1 MITTLN
7 IPGGISPIP
16 NAYVGFLSD
25 TAITVLSKIFE
36 VWYENPNNDWMII
49 SNSSIADG
57 LAKSRNSVTTKIDEL
72 SALNIIKV
80 EQLNKRD
87 RKYKINWSE
96 VNFDCEVIS
105 KLTQTGKN
113 KLWNACY
120 VNSENSI
127 VPISKIEKNVVLTI
141 IQNNTVTAQKF
152 SSQQERLLKILA
164 LNNSTAQKF
173 SSQCSNFEQ
182 LPESSVQILS
192 SQDIDVSDEFAQI
205 LSNEVLQCSKFEQ
218 SNNSTAQKFSSQC
231 SKFEQSNNS
240 TAQKFSSQPINC
252 TKFEQSAGK
261 TNAIFGSVPENY
273 AHESCTPTVEWSK
286 NDTTIE
292 IHVSEALQDALF
304 DIGLDNVRIK
314 LRSDAGCIAVF
325 QQKKEKQEEQ
335 DGKETKKEKNL
346 PPYPYLI
353 KEINKEKGEQEEKKE
368 KKLMASAA
376 RPNKGGKDENV
387 LENDSFLDSGLD
399 SFLEGRSSEQPS
411 RVFSVLRSWAEDRS
425 CEEFEYLPG
434 YELNNILNDPEL
446 YDSDYDIVLR
456 NTWNDIQGLYRD
468 SVEDSPGSEKI
479 LVPVQI
485 FKTMLYRVLEEQYE
499 INSQFKVTEHDAK
512 NIFGFELTEQDGE
525 PYYII
530 DPDEIRD
537 INKPIVI
544 KPQLKSRNV
553 FDHASERVKKLVY
566 SECMAEVP
574 EQDFTRAEKAIRY
587 MTNYVEERE
596 RNKTP
601 RAEEMTPMQFPSFL
615 ESVSKYSNL
624 PVDDL
629 KILFS
634 RLQKKKRVGLFYLK
648 FNLLVIEEI
657 IQFNHDRNEYGKVE
671 ELYCKKMAEREG

>member
-25 TAITVLSKIFE
+25 TAIAVLSKIIDI
-36 VWYENPNNDWMII
+36 WYNDKGQDGWMKI
-49 SNSSIADG
+49 SSASIADS
-57 LAKSRNSVTTKIDEL
+57 LAKDRHTILSKIDDL
-72 SALNIIKV
+72 ISLNII
-80 EQLNKRD
+80 ESMSINKRV
-87 RKYKINWSE
+87 KLYKLNWSE
-96 VNFDCEVIS
+96 INFDCEVIS
-105 KLTQTGKN
+105 YVDQTGKN
-113 KLWNACY
+113 KLWNACFA
-120 VNSENSI
+120 NDNGNI
-127 VPISKIEKNVVLTI
+127 TPMSKIELCDLNTI
-141 IQNNTVTAQKF
+141 IKQYPNNGELLTQL
-152 SSQQERLLKILA
+152 QERVVEIYSLGHKNGEIFTQLDKDVVNFHTTSKEFGELFTQLQIPMSNELCAKITQLS
-164 LNNSTAQKF
+164 NNGENST
-173 SSQCSNFEQ
+173 Q
-182 LPESSVQILS
+182 LIDENVTESS
-192 SQDIDVSDEFAQI
+192 
-205 LSNEVLQCSKFEQ
+205 K
-218 SNNSTAQKFSSQC
+218 
-231 SKFEQSNNS
+231 
-240 TAQKFSSQPINC
+240 PM
-252 TKFEQSAGK
+252 
-261 TNAIFGSVPENY
+261 
-273 AHESCTPTVEWSK
+273 VEWSK
-286 NDTTIE
+286 NNTTIE
-292 IHVSEALQDALF
+292 INVSEALKDALF

-314 LRSDAGCIAVF
+314 LCSDSGCIAVF

-387 LENDSFLDSGLD
+387 FENESFLDSGLD
-399 SFLEGRSSEQPS
+399 SFLEGRSNEQPS

-425 CEEFEYLPG
+425 CEGFEYLPG

-499 INSQFKVTEHDAK
+499 INSQFKVTEQDAK

-587 MTNYVEERE
+587 MTNYVEERA

-615 ESVSKYSNL
+615 ESVSEYSNL

-671 ELYCKKMAEREG
+671 ELYCKKMAEREE

>member
-1 MITTLN
+1 MVTDDHTQKS
-7 IPGGISPIP
+7 GD
-16 NAYVGFLSD
+16 F
-25 TAITVLSKIFE
+25 TVK
-36 VWYENPNNDWMII
+36 
-49 SNSSIADG
+49 
-57 LAKSRNSVTTKIDEL
+57 
-72 SALNIIKV
+72 
-80 EQLNKRD
+80 
-87 RKYKINWSE
+87 
-96 VNFDCEVIS
+96 
-105 KLTQTGKN
+105 
-113 KLWNACY
+113 
-120 VNSENSI
+120 
-127 VPISKIEKNVVLTI
+127 
-141 IQNNTVTAQKF
+141 
-152 SSQQERLLKILA
+152 
-164 LNNSTAQKF
+164 
-173 SSQCSNFEQ
+173 
-182 LPESSVQILS
+182 
-192 SQDIDVSDEFAQI
+192 
-205 LSNEVLQCSKFEQ
+205 
-218 SNNSTAQKFSSQC
+218 
-231 SKFEQSNNS
+231 
-240 TAQKFSSQPINC
+240 
-252 TKFEQSAGK
+252 
-261 TNAIFGSVPENY
+261 
-273 AHESCTPTVEWSK
+273 WSK
-286 NDTTIE
+286 NDTTIN
-292 IHVSEALQDALF
+292 IHVSEDLKDALF
-304 DIGLDNVRIK
+304 EIGLGNVRIK
-314 LRSDAGCIAVF
+314 LCSETGCISVF
-325 QQKKEKQEEQ
+325 QQKEEEQEEQ

-376 RPNKGGKDENV
+376 RPNKGEKDENV

-399 SFLEGRSSEQPS
+399 SFLEGRSNEQPS

-499 INSQFKVTEHDAK
+499 INSQFKVTEQDAK

-530 DPDEIRD
+530 DTDEIRD

-657 IQFNHDRNEYGKVE
+657 IQFNHDRDEYGKVE
-671 ELYCKKMAEREG
+671 ELYCKKMAEREE

>member
-218 SNNSTAQKFSSQC
+218 SNNSTAQKFSSQ
-231 SKFEQSNNS
+231 
-240 TAQKFSSQPINC
+240 PINC

-387 LENDSFLDSGLD
+387 LDNDSFLDSGLD

-499 INSQFKVTEHDAK
+499 INSQFKVTEQDAK

-587 MTNYVEERE
+587 MTNYVEERA

>member
-72 SALNIIKV
+72 SSLNIIKV

-182 LPESSVQILS
+182 LPKSSVQILS

-205 LSNEVLQCSKFEQ
+205 LSNEVL
-218 SNNSTAQKFSSQC
+218 QC

-387 LENDSFLDSGLD
+387 LENDSGLDSGLD

-499 INSQFKVTEHDAK
+499 INSQFKVTEQDAK

-587 MTNYVEERE
+587 MTNYVEERV

>member
-96 VNFDCEVIS
+96 VNFDCEIIS

-205 LSNEVLQCSKFEQ
+205 LSNEVLQCS
-218 SNNSTAQKFSSQC
+218 N
-231 SKFEQSNNS
+231 FEQSNNS

-325 QQKKEKQEEQ
+325 KQKKEKQEEQ

-387 LENDSFLDSGLD
+387 LENDSGLD
-399 SFLEGRSSEQPS
+399 SFLEGRSNEQPS

-425 CEEFEYLPG
+425 CEGFEYLPG

-499 INSQFKVTEHDAK
+499 INSQFKVTEQDAK

-544 KPQLKSRNV
+544 KPQLKSRNI

-587 MTNYVEERE
+587 MTNYVKERA

>member
-25 TAITVLSKIFE
+25 TAITVLSKIME
-36 VWYENPNNDWMII
+36 VWYESQDNNTWMKI
-49 SNSSIADG
+49 SSSKIADS
-57 LAKSRNSVTTKIDEL
+57 LAKSKNSISAKVDEL
-72 SALNIIKV
+72 VSLGIIESKSANGRAKLFKV
-80 EQLNKRD
+80 
-87 RKYKINWSE
+87 NWKEIAFDSE
-96 VNFDCEVIS
+96 LIS
-105 KLTQTGKN
+105 SLDQSGKN
-113 KLWNACY
+113 QLWNACY
-120 VNSENSI
+120 ANSDGI
-127 VPISKIEKNVVLTI
+127 TPISSIEESVIAQILDQYSKPSQIL
-141 IQNNTVTAQKF
+141 NNT
-152 SSQQERLLKILA
+152 QENLLKICAIGYKATQNLGW
-164 LNNSTAQKF
+164 F
-173 SSQCSNFEQ
+173 SKTCANFESVPNEPSQILSRLYTPLSDEATQNLRWFTKTISNFE
-182 LPESSVQILS
+182 SVT
-192 SQDIDVSDEFAQI
+192 E
-205 LSNEVLQCSKFEQ
+205 NG
-218 SNNSTAQKFSSQC
+218 TQKSGDFIV
-231 SKFEQSNNS
+231 K
-240 TAQKFSSQPINC
+240 
-252 TKFEQSAGK
+252 
-261 TNAIFGSVPENY
+261 
-273 AHESCTPTVEWSK
+273 WSK
-286 NDTTIE
+286 NDTTIN
-292 IHVSEALQDALF
+292 IHVSEDLKDALF
-304 DIGLDNVRIK
+304 EIGLGNVRIK
-314 LRSDAGCIAVF
+314 LCTETGCISVF
-325 QQKKEKQEEQ
+325 QQKEEKQEEQ

-353 KEINKEKGEQEEKKE
+353 KEINKEKGEQEEEKE

-387 LENDSFLDSGLD
+387 FENESFLDSGLD
-399 SFLEGRSSEQPS
+399 SFLEGRSNEQHS

-425 CEEFEYLPG
+425 CEGFEYLPG

-499 INSQFKVTEHDAK
+499 INSQFKVTEQDAK

-657 IQFNHDRNEYGKVE
+657 IQFNHDRDEYGKVE
-671 ELYCKKMAEREG
+671 ELYCKKMAEREE

>member
-218 SNNSTAQKFSSQC
+218 SNNSTAQKFSSQ
-231 SKFEQSNNS
+231 
-240 TAQKFSSQPINC
+240 PINC

-304 DIGLDNVRIK
+304 DIGLDNGRIK

-399 SFLEGRSSEQPS
+399 SFLEGRSNEQPS

-425 CEEFEYLPG
+425 CEGFEYLPG

-456 NTWNDIQGLYRD
+456 NTWNDILGLYRD

-499 INSQFKVTEHDAK
+499 INSQFKVTEQDAK

-587 MTNYVEERE
+587 MTNYVEERA

>member
-192 SQDIDVSDEFAQI
+192 SQDIEVSDEFAQI
-205 LSNEVLQCSKFEQ
+205 LSNEVLQCS
-218 SNNSTAQKFSSQC
+218 N
-231 SKFEQSNNS
+231 FEQSNNS

-252 TKFEQSAGK
+252 TKFEQSAEK
-261 TNAIFGSVPENY
+261 NNAIFGSVPENY

-292 IHVSEALQDALF
+292 IHVSGALQDALF

-314 LRSDAGCIAVF
+314 LCSDSGCISVF
-325 QQKKEKQEEQ
+325 QQKEEKQEEQ

-368 KKLMASAA
+368 KKFMASAA

-399 SFLEGRSSEQPS
+399 SFLEGRANEQPS

-425 CEEFEYLPG
+425 CEGFEYLPG

-485 FKTMLYRVLEEQYE
+485 FKAMLYRVLEEQYE
-499 INSQFKVTEHDAK
+499 INSQFKVTEQDAK

-587 MTNYVEERE
+587 MTNYVEERA

-671 ELYCKKMAEREG
+671 ELYCKKMAEREE

>member
-205 LSNEVLQCSKFEQ
+205 LSNEIL
-218 SNNSTAQKFSSQC
+218 QC

-376 RPNKGGKDENV
+376 RPNKGVKDENV
-387 LENDSFLDSGLD
+387 LDNDSFLDSGLD
-399 SFLEGRSSEQPS
+399 SFLEGRSNEQPS

-434 YELNNILNDPEL
+434 YELNNILDDPEL

-499 INSQFKVTEHDAK
+499 INSQFKVTEQDAK

-587 MTNYVEERE
+587 MTNYVEERA

-624 PVDDL
+624 PVNDL

>member
-57 LAKSRNSVTTKIDEL
+57 LVKSRNSVTTKIDEL

-205 LSNEVLQCSKFEQ
+205 LSNEIL
-218 SNNSTAQKFSSQC
+218 QC

-376 RPNKGGKDENV
+376 RPNKGVKDENV
-387 LENDSFLDSGLD
+387 LDNDSFLDSGLD
-399 SFLEGRSSEQPS
+399 SFLEGRSNEQPS

-434 YELNNILNDPEL
+434 YELNNILDDPEL

-499 INSQFKVTEHDAK
+499 INSQFKVTEQDAK

-587 MTNYVEERE
+587 MTNYVEERA

-624 PVDDL
+624 PVNDL

>member
-25 TAITVLSKIFE
+25 TAITVLSKIME
-36 VWYENPNNDWMII
+36 VWYESQDNNTWMKI
-49 SNSSIADG
+49 SSSKIADS
-57 LAKSRNSVTTKIDEL
+57 LAKSKNSISAKVDEL
-72 SALNIIKV
+72 VSLGIIESKSANGRAKLFRV
-80 EQLNKRD
+80 
-87 RKYKINWSE
+87 NWKEIAFDSE
-96 VNFDCEVIS
+96 LIS
-105 KLTQTGKN
+105 SLDQSGKN
-113 KLWNACY
+113 QLWNACY
-120 VNSENSI
+120 ANSDGI
-127 VPISKIEKNVVLTI
+127 TPISSIEESVIAQILDQYSKPSQIL
-141 IQNNTVTAQKF
+141 NNT
-152 SSQQERLLKILA
+152 QENLLKICAIGYKATQNLGW
-164 LNNSTAQKF
+164 F
-173 SSQCSNFEQ
+173 SKTCANFE
-182 LPESSVQILS
+182 
-192 SQDIDVSDEFAQI
+192 
-205 LSNEVLQCSKFEQ
+205 
-218 SNNSTAQKFSSQC
+218 
-231 SKFEQSNNS
+231 
-240 TAQKFSSQPINC
+240 
-252 TKFEQSAGK
+252 
-261 TNAIFGSVPENY
+261 SVPNEPSQKMSRLDKTIPNFESVTENGTQK
-273 AHESCTPTVEWSK
+273 SGDFIVKWSK
-286 NDTTIE
+286 NDTTIN
-292 IHVSEALQDALF
+292 IHVSEDLKDALF
-304 DIGLDNVRIK
+304 EIGLGNVRIK
-314 LRSDAGCIAVF
+314 LCTETGCISVF
-325 QQKKEKQEEQ
+325 QQKEEKQEEQ

-353 KEINKEKGEQEEKKE
+353 KEINKEKGEQEEEKE

-387 LENDSFLDSGLD
+387 FENESFLDSGLD
-399 SFLEGRSSEQPS
+399 SFLEGRSNEQPS

-425 CEEFEYLPG
+425 CEGFEYLPG

-499 INSQFKVTEHDAK
+499 INSQFKVTEQDAK

-657 IQFNHDRNEYGKVE
+657 IQFNHDRDEYGKVE
-671 ELYCKKMAEREG
+671 ELYCKKMAEREE

>member
-57 LAKSRNSVTTKIDEL
+57 LAKSRNSITTKIDEL

-120 VNSENSI
+120 VDSENSI

-192 SQDIDVSDEFAQI
+192 SQDIEVSDEFAQI
-205 LSNEVLQCSKFEQ
+205 LSNEMLQCSKFEQ
-218 SNNSTAQKFSSQC
+218 SNNSTAQKFSSQP
-231 SKFEQSNNS
+231 
-240 TAQKFSSQPINC
+240 TNC

-399 SFLEGRSSEQPS
+399 SFLEGRSNEQPS

-425 CEEFEYLPG
+425 CEGFEYLPG

-468 SVEDSPGSEKI
+468 SVEDSPGSKKI

-499 INSQFKVTEHDAK
+499 INSQFKVTEQDAK

-537 INKPIVI
+537 INKQIVI

-657 IQFNHDRNEYGKVE
+657 IQFNHDRDEYGKVE
-671 ELYCKKMAEREG
+671 ELYCKKMAEREE

>member
-72 SALNIIKV
+72 SALNIINV

-164 LNNSTAQKF
+164 LNNSTAQKI

-192 SQDIDVSDEFAQI
+192 SQNIDVSDEFAQI
-205 LSNEVLQCSKFEQ
+205 LSNEVL
-218 SNNSTAQKFSSQC
+218 QC

-411 RVFSVLRSWAEDRS
+411 RVFPVLRSWAEDRS
-425 CEEFEYLPG
+425 CEGFEYLPG

-468 SVEDSPGSEKI
+468 SVEDFPGSEKI

-485 FKTMLYRVLEEQYE
+485 FKAMLYRVLEEQYE
-499 INSQFKVTEHDAK
+499 INSQFKVTEQDAK

-587 MTNYVEERE
+587 MTNYVEERA

>member
-120 VNSENSI
+120 VDSENSI

-164 LNNSTAQKF
+164 LNNYTAQKF

-192 SQDIDVSDEFAQI
+192 SQDIEVSDEFAQI

-218 SNNSTAQKFSSQC
+218 SNNSTAK
-231 SKFEQSNNS
+231 
-240 TAQKFSSQPINC
+240 KFSSQPINC
-252 TKFEQSAGK
+252 TKFEQSDGK

-399 SFLEGRSSEQPS
+399 SGLDSFLEGRSNEQPS

-425 CEEFEYLPG
+425 CEGFEYLPG

-499 INSQFKVTEHDAK
+499 INSQFKVTEQDAK

-657 IQFNHDRNEYGKVE
+657 IQFNHDRDEYGKVE
-671 ELYCKKMAEREG
+671 ELYCKKMAEREE

>member
-205 LSNEVLQCSKFEQ
+205 LSNEVLQCS
-218 SNNSTAQKFSSQC
+218 N
-231 SKFEQSNNS
+231 FEQSNNS

-387 LENDSFLDSGLD
+387 FENESFLDSGLD
-399 SFLEGRSSEQPS
+399 SFLEGRSNEQPS

-425 CEEFEYLPG
+425 CEGFEYLPG

-499 INSQFKVTEHDAK
+499 INSQFKVTEQDAK

-587 MTNYVEERE
+587 MTNYVEERA

-624 PVDDL
+624 SVDDL

>member
-218 SNNSTAQKFSSQC
+218 SNNSTAQKFSSQ
-231 SKFEQSNNS
+231 
-240 TAQKFSSQPINC
+240 PINC

-387 LENDSFLDSGLD
+387 LDNDSFLDSGLD

-499 INSQFKVTEHDAK
+499 INSQFKVTEQDTK

-574 EQDFTRAEKAIRY
+574 EQNFTRAEKAIRY
-587 MTNYVEERE
+587 MTNYVEERA

>member
-218 SNNSTAQKFSSQC
+218 SNNSTAQKFSSQ
-231 SKFEQSNNS
+231 
-240 TAQKFSSQPINC
+240 PINC

-376 RPNKGGKDENV
+376 RPNKGVKDENV
-387 LENDSFLDSGLD
+387 LDNDSFLDSGLD
-399 SFLEGRSSEQPS
+399 SFLEGRSNEQPS

-434 YELNNILNDPEL
+434 YELNNILDDPEL

-499 INSQFKVTEHDAK
+499 INSQFKVTEQDAK

-553 FDHASERVKKLVY
+553 FDHAERVKKLVY
-566 SECMAEVP
+566 SECMAEVQ

-587 MTNYVEERE
+587 MTNYVEERA

>member
-25 TAITVLSKIFE
+25 TAIAVLSKIIDI
-36 VWYENPNNDWMII
+36 WYNDKEQDGWMKI
-49 SNSSIADG
+49 SSASIADS
-57 LAKSRNSVTTKIDEL
+57 LAKDRHTILSKIDDL
-72 SALNIIKV
+72 ISLNII
-80 EQLNKRD
+80 ESMSINKRV
-87 RKYKINWSE
+87 KLYKLNWSE
-96 VNFDCEVIS
+96 INFDCEVIS
-105 KLTQTGKN
+105 YVDQTGKN
-113 KLWNACY
+113 KLWNACFA
-120 VNSENSI
+120 NDNGNI
-127 VPISKIEKNVVLTI
+127 TPMSKIELCDLNTI
-141 IQNNTVTAQKF
+141 IKQYPNNGELLTQL
-152 SSQQERLLKILA
+152 QERVVEIYSLGHKNGEIFTQLDKDVVNFHTTSKEFGELFTQLQIPMSNELCAKITQLS
-164 LNNSTAQKF
+164 NNGENST
-173 SSQCSNFEQ
+173 Q
-182 LPESSVQILS
+182 LIDENVTESS
-192 SQDIDVSDEFAQI
+192 
-205 LSNEVLQCSKFEQ
+205 K
-218 SNNSTAQKFSSQC
+218 
-231 SKFEQSNNS
+231 
-240 TAQKFSSQPINC
+240 PM
-252 TKFEQSAGK
+252 
-261 TNAIFGSVPENY
+261 
-273 AHESCTPTVEWSK
+273 VEWSK

-314 LRSDAGCIAVF
+314 LRSDTGCIAVF

-376 RPNKGGKDENV
+376 RPNKGRKDENV

-399 SFLEGRSSEQPS
+399 SFLEGRSNEQPS

-425 CEEFEYLPG
+425 CEGFEYLPG

-499 INSQFKVTEHDAK
+499 INSQFKVTEQDAK

-671 ELYCKKMAEREG
+671 ELYCKKMAEREE

>member
-25 TAITVLSKIFE
+25 TAITVLSKIME
-36 VWYENPNNDWMII
+36 VWYESQDNNTWMKI
-49 SNSSIADG
+49 SSSKIADS
-57 LAKSRNSVTTKIDEL
+57 LAKSKNSISAKVDEL
-72 SALNIIKV
+72 VSLGIIESKSANGRAKLFRV
-80 EQLNKRD
+80 
-87 RKYKINWSE
+87 NWKEIAFDSE
-96 VNFDCEVIS
+96 LIS
-105 KLTQTGKN
+105 SLDQSGKN
-113 KLWNACY
+113 QLWNACY
-120 VNSENSI
+120 ANSDGI
-127 VPISKIEKNVVLTI
+127 TPISSIEESVIAQILDQYSKPSQIL
-141 IQNNTVTAQKF
+141 NNT
-152 SSQQERLLKILA
+152 QENLLKICAIGYKATQNLGW
-164 LNNSTAQKF
+164 F
-173 SSQCSNFEQ
+173 SKTCANFE
-182 LPESSVQILS
+182 SVPNEPSQILS
-192 SQDIDVSDEFAQI
+192 RLYTPLSDEATQNLRWFTKTI
-205 LSNEVLQCSKFEQ
+205 PKNE
-218 SNNSTAQKFSSQC
+218 
-231 SKFEQSNNS
+231 
-240 TAQKFSSQPINC
+240 
-252 TKFEQSAGK
+252 
-261 TNAIFGSVPENY
+261 SVPNEPSQKMSRLDKTIPNFESVTENGTQK
-273 AHESCTPTVEWSK
+273 SGDFIVKWSK
-286 NDTTIE
+286 NDTTIN
-292 IHVSEALQDALF
+292 IHVSEDLKDALF
-304 DIGLDNVRIK
+304 EIGLGNVRIK
-314 LRSDAGCIAVF
+314 LCTETGCISVF
-325 QQKKEKQEEQ
+325 QQKEEKQEEQ

-353 KEINKEKGEQEEKKE
+353 KKINKEKGEQEEEKE

-387 LENDSFLDSGLD
+387 FENESFLDSGLD
-399 SFLEGRSSEQPS
+399 SFLEGRSNEQPS

-425 CEEFEYLPG
+425 CEGFEYLPG

-499 INSQFKVTEHDAK
+499 INSQFKVTEQDAK

-657 IQFNHDRNEYGKVE
+657 IQFNHDRDEYGKVE
-671 ELYCKKMAEREG
+671 ELYCKKMAEREE

>member
-120 VNSENSI
+120 VDSENSI
-127 VPISKIEKNVVLTI
+127 VPISKIEKNVMLTI

-192 SQDIDVSDEFAQI
+192 SQDIEVSDEFAQI

-218 SNNSTAQKFSSQC
+218 SND
-231 SKFEQSNNS
+231 S

-286 NDTTIE
+286 NNTTIE
-292 IHVSEALQDALF
+292 IHVSEALKDALF

-314 LRSDAGCIAVF
+314 LCSETGCISVF
-325 QQKKEKQEEQ
+325 QQKEEKQEEQ

-387 LENDSFLDSGLD
+387 LENDSFFDSGLD

-425 CEEFEYLPG
+425 CEGFEYLPG

-499 INSQFKVTEHDAK
+499 INSQFKITEQDAK

-657 IQFNHDRNEYGKVE
+657 IQFNHDRDEYGKVE
-671 ELYCKKMAEREG
+671 ELYCKRMAEREE

>member
-182 LPESSVQILS
+182 LPESSVQNLS

-205 LSNEVLQCSKFEQ
+205 LSNEVL
-218 SNNSTAQKFSSQC
+218 QC

-273 AHESCTPTVEWSK
+273 AHESCTSTVEWSK

-376 RPNKGGKDENV
+376 RPNKGVKDENV
-387 LENDSFLDSGLD
+387 LDNDSFLDSGLD
-399 SFLEGRSSEQPS
+399 SFLEGRSNEQPS

-434 YELNNILNDPEL
+434 YELNNILDDPEL

-485 FKTMLYRVLEEQYE
+485 FKTMLYRVLEEQHE
-499 INSQFKVTEHDAK
+499 INSQFKVTEQDAK

-566 SECMAEVP
+566 SECMAEVQ

-587 MTNYVEERE
+587 MTNYVEERA

>member
-25 TAITVLSKIFE
+25 TAITVLSKIME
-36 VWYENPNNDWMII
+36 VWYESQDNNTWMKI
-49 SNSSIADG
+49 SSSKIADS
-57 LAKSRNSVTTKIDEL
+57 LAKSKNTISAKVDEL
-72 SALNIIKV
+72 VSLGIIESKSANGRAKLFRV
-80 EQLNKRD
+80 
-87 RKYKINWSE
+87 NWKEIAFDSE
-96 VNFDCEVIS
+96 LIS
-105 KLTQTGKN
+105 SLDQSGKN
-113 KLWNACY
+113 QLWNACY
-120 VNSENSI
+120 ANSDGI
-127 VPISKIEKNVVLTI
+127 TPISSIEESVIAQILDQYSKPSQIL
-141 IQNNTVTAQKF
+141 NNT
-152 SSQQERLLKILA
+152 QENLLKICAIGYKPTQNLGW
-164 LNNSTAQKF
+164 F
-173 SSQCSNFEQ
+173 SKTCANFE
-182 LPESSVQILS
+182 
-192 SQDIDVSDEFAQI
+192 
-205 LSNEVLQCSKFEQ
+205 
-218 SNNSTAQKFSSQC
+218 
-231 SKFEQSNNS
+231 
-240 TAQKFSSQPINC
+240 
-252 TKFEQSAGK
+252 
-261 TNAIFGSVPENY
+261 SVPNEPSQKMSRLDKTIPNFESVTENGTQK
-273 AHESCTPTVEWSK
+273 SGDFIVKWSK
-286 NDTTIE
+286 NDTTIN
-292 IHVSEALQDALF
+292 IHVSEDLKDALF
-304 DIGLDNVRIK
+304 EIGLGNVRIK
-314 LRSDAGCIAVF
+314 LCTETGCISVF
-325 QQKKEKQEEQ
+325 QQKEEKQEEQ

-353 KEINKEKGEQEEKKE
+353 KEINKEKGEQEEEKE

-387 LENDSFLDSGLD
+387 FENESFLDSGLD
-399 SFLEGRSSEQPS
+399 SFLEGRSNEQPS

-425 CEEFEYLPG
+425 CEGFEYLPG

-499 INSQFKVTEHDAK
+499 INSQFKVTEQDAK

-671 ELYCKKMAEREG
+671 ELYCKKMAEREE

>member
-218 SNNSTAQKFSSQC
+218 SNNSTAQKFSSQ
-231 SKFEQSNNS
+231 
-240 TAQKFSSQPINC
+240 PINC

-335 DGKETKKEKNL
+335 EEQDGKETKKEKNL

-368 KKLMASAA
+368 KNSWRAQLALI
-376 RPNKGGKDENV
+376 KGGKDENV
-387 LENDSFLDSGLD
+387 LDNDSGLD
-399 SFLEGRSSEQPS
+399 SFLEGRSNEQPS

-485 FKTMLYRVLEEQYE
+485 FKAMLYRVLEEQYE
-499 INSQFKVTEHDAK
+499 INSQFKVTEQDAK

-587 MTNYVEERE
+587 MTNYVEERA

-624 PVDDL
+624 PVNDL

>member
-25 TAITVLSKIFE
+25 TAITVLSKIME
-36 VWYENPNNDWMII
+36 VWYESQDNNTWMKI
-49 SNSSIADG
+49 SSSKIADS
-57 LAKSRNSVTTKIDEL
+57 LAKSKNSISAKVDEL
-72 SALNIIKV
+72 VSLGIIESKSANGRAKLFRV
-80 EQLNKRD
+80 
-87 RKYKINWSE
+87 NWKEIAFDSE
-96 VNFDCEVIS
+96 LIS
-105 KLTQTGKN
+105 SLDQSGKN
-113 KLWNACY
+113 QLWNACY
-120 VNSENSI
+120 ANSDGI
-127 VPISKIEKNVVLTI
+127 IPISYIEESVIAQILDQYSKPSQIL
-141 IQNNTVTAQKF
+141 NNT
-152 SSQQERLLKILA
+152 QENLLKICAVGYKATQNLGW
-164 LNNSTAQKF
+164 F
-173 SSQCSNFEQ
+173 SETCANFE
-182 LPESSVQILS
+182 SVPNEPSQILS
-192 SQDIDVSDEFAQI
+192 RLYTP
-205 LSNEVLQCSKFEQ
+205 LSEEATQNLRWFTKTIPKNE
-218 SNNSTAQKFSSQC
+218 
-231 SKFEQSNNS
+231 
-240 TAQKFSSQPINC
+240 
-252 TKFEQSAGK
+252 
-261 TNAIFGSVPENY
+261 SVPNEPSQNLSRLDKTIPKN
-273 AHESCTPTVEWSK
+273 ESVTDDHTQKSGDFTVKWSK
-286 NDTTIE
+286 NDTTIN
-292 IHVSEALQDALF
+292 IHVSEDLKDALF
-304 DIGLDNVRIK
+304 EIGLGNVRIK
-314 LRSDAGCIAVF
+314 LCSETGCISVF
-325 QQKKEKQEEQ
+325 QQKEEKQEEQ

-399 SFLEGRSSEQPS
+399 SFLEGRSNEQPS

-425 CEEFEYLPG
+425 CEGFEYLPG

-499 INSQFKVTEHDAK
+499 INSQFKVTEQDAK

-530 DPDEIRD
+530 DTDEIRD

-657 IQFNHDRNEYGKVE
+657 IQFNHDRDEYGKVE
-671 ELYCKKMAEREG
+671 ELYCKKMAEREE

>member
-120 VNSENSI
+120 VDSENSI
-127 VPISKIEKNVVLTI
+127 VPISKIEKNVMLTI

-192 SQDIDVSDEFAQI
+192 SQDIEVSDEFAQI

-218 SNNSTAQKFSSQC
+218 SNNSTAQKFSSQ
-231 SKFEQSNNS
+231 
-240 TAQKFSSQPINC
+240 PINC

-261 TNAIFGSVPENY
+261 TITNFGTVTEN
-273 AHESCTPTVEWSK
+273 HTQKSGDFIVKWSK
-286 NDTTIE
+286 NDTTIN
-292 IHVSEALQDALF
+292 IHVSEDLKDALF
-304 DIGLDNVRIK
+304 EIGLGNVRIK
-314 LRSDAGCIAVF
+314 LCSETGCISVF
-325 QQKKEKQEEQ
+325 QQKEEKQEEQ

-399 SFLEGRSSEQPS
+399 SFLEGRSNEQPS

-425 CEEFEYLPG
+425 CEGFEYLPG

-499 INSQFKVTEHDAK
+499 INSQFKVTEQDAK

-615 ESVSKYSNL
+615 EPVSKYSNL

-657 IQFNHDRNEYGKVE
+657 IQFNHDRDEYGKVE
-671 ELYCKKMAEREG
+671 ELYCKKMAEREE

>member
-182 LPESSVQILS
+182 LPKSSVQILS

-218 SNNSTAQKFSSQC
+218 SNNSTAQILC
-231 SKFEQSNNS
+231 
-240 TAQKFSSQPINC
+240 SQPINC

-387 LENDSFLDSGLD
+387 LENDSFLDSSLD

-479 LVPVQI
+479 MVPVQI

-499 INSQFKVTEHDAK
+499 INSQFKVTEQDAK

-587 MTNYVEERE
+587 MTNYVEERA

-671 ELYCKKMAEREG
+671 ELYCKKMAEREE

>member
-205 LSNEVLQCSKFEQ
+205 LSNEVLQCS
-218 SNNSTAQKFSSQC
+218 N
-231 SKFEQSNNS
+231 FEQSNNS

-325 QQKKEKQEEQ
+325 KQKKEKQEEQ

-387 LENDSFLDSGLD
+387 LENDSFL
-399 SFLEGRSSEQPS
+399 EGRSNEQPS

-425 CEEFEYLPG
+425 CEGFEYLPG

-499 INSQFKVTEHDAK
+499 INSQFKVTEQDAK

>member
-218 SNNSTAQKFSSQC
+218 SNNP
-231 SKFEQSNNS
+231 

-387 LENDSFLDSGLD
+387 FENESFLDSGLD
-399 SFLEGRSSEQPS
+399 SFLEGRSNEQPS

-425 CEEFEYLPG
+425 CEGFEYLPG

-456 NTWNDIQGLYRD
+456 NTWNDIQGLYSD

-485 FKTMLYRVLEEQYE
+485 FKAMLYRVLEEQYE
-499 INSQFKVTEHDAK
+499 INSQFKVTEQDAK

-587 MTNYVEERE
+587 MTNYVEERA

>member
-25 TAITVLSKIFE
+25 TAITVLSKIME
-36 VWYENPNNDWMII
+36 VWYESQDNNTWMKI
-49 SNSSIADG
+49 SSSKIADS
-57 LAKSRNSVTTKIDEL
+57 LAKSKNSISAKVDEL
-72 SALNIIKV
+72 VSLGIIESKSANGRAKLFRV
-80 EQLNKRD
+80 
-87 RKYKINWSE
+87 NWKEIAFDSE
-96 VNFDCEVIS
+96 LIS
-105 KLTQTGKN
+105 SLDQSGKN
-113 KLWNACY
+113 QLWNACY
-120 VNSENSI
+120 ANSDGI
-127 VPISKIEKNVVLTI
+127 IPISSIEESVIAQILDQYSKPSQIL
-141 IQNNTVTAQKF
+141 NN
-152 SSQQERLLKILA
+152 SQENLLKICAIGYKATQNLGW
-164 LNNSTAQKF
+164 F
-173 SSQCSNFEQ
+173 SETCANFE
-182 LPESSVQILS
+182 SVPNEPSQILS
-192 SQDIDVSDEFAQI
+192 RLYTPLSEEATQI
-205 LSNEVLQCSKFEQ
+205 LRWFTKTIPKFE
-218 SNNSTAQKFSSQC
+218 SVTDDHAQKSGDF
-231 SKFEQSNNS
+231 
-240 TAQKFSSQPINC
+240 
-252 TKFEQSAGK
+252 
-261 TNAIFGSVPENY
+261 
-273 AHESCTPTVEWSK
+273 TVKWSK
-286 NDTTIE
+286 NDTTIN
-292 IHVSEALQDALF
+292 IHVSEDLKDALF
-304 DIGLDNVRIK
+304 EIGLGNVRIK
-314 LRSDAGCIAVF
+314 LCSETGCISVF
-325 QQKKEKQEEQ
+325 QQKEEKQEEQ

-353 KEINKEKGEQEEKKE
+353 KEINKEKGEQEEKKR

-425 CEEFEYLPG
+425 CEGFEYLPG

-499 INSQFKVTEHDAK
+499 INSQFKITEQDAK

-657 IQFNHDRNEYGKVE
+657 IQFNHDRDEYGKVE
-671 ELYCKKMAEREG
+671 ELYCKKMAEREE

>member
-164 LNNSTAQKF
+164 LNNSTAQKI

-205 LSNEVLQCSKFEQ
+205 LSNEVL
-218 SNNSTAQKFSSQC
+218 QC

-399 SFLEGRSSEQPS
+399 SFLEGRSSEQAS

-485 FKTMLYRVLEEQYE
+485 FKAMLYRVLEEQYE
-499 INSQFKVTEHDAK
+499 INYQFKVTEQDAK

-587 MTNYVEERE
+587 MTNYVEERA

>member
-164 LNNSTAQKF
+164 LNNSTAQKI

-205 LSNEVLQCSKFEQ
+205 LSNEVL
-218 SNNSTAQKFSSQC
+218 QC

-399 SFLEGRSSEQPS
+399 SFLEGRSSEQAS

-456 NTWNDIQGLYRD
+456 NTWNDIQGLCRD

-499 INSQFKVTEHDAK
+499 INSQFKVTEQDAK

-574 EQDFTRAEKAIRY
+574 EHDFTRAEKAIRY
-587 MTNYVEERE
+587 MTNYVEERA

-671 ELYCKKMAEREG
+671 ELYCKKMAEREE

>member
-218 SNNSTAQKFSSQC
+218 SNNSTAQKFSSQ
-231 SKFEQSNNS
+231 
-240 TAQKFSSQPINC
+240 PINC

-387 LENDSFLDSGLD
+387 LDNDSGLD
-399 SFLEGRSSEQPS
+399 SFLEGRSNEQPS

-485 FKTMLYRVLEEQYE
+485 FKAMLYRVLEEQYE
-499 INSQFKVTEHDAK
+499 INSQFKVTEQDAK

-587 MTNYVEERE
+587 MTNYVEERA

>member
-16 NAYVGFLSD
+16 NAYLGFLSD
-25 TAITVLSKIFE
+25 TAITVLSKIME
-36 VWYENPNNDWMII
+36 VWYNEKDEDGWMKISSTAI
-49 SNSSIADG
+49 SNG
-57 LAKSRNSVTTKIDEL
+57 LAKDKHTILNKLDDLV
-72 SALNIIKV
+72 ALNIIEAKPV
-80 EQLNKRD
+80 NKRV
-87 RKYKINWSE
+87 KLYKLNWQE
-96 VNFDCEVIS
+96 INFDCEVIS
-105 KLTQTGKN
+105 YVNQDGKN
-113 KLWNACY
+113 KLWNACF
-120 VNSENSI
+120 VNENGNTTPLSKVKLCDLNAI
-127 VPISKIEKNVVLTI
+127 VQQYPNKGEFLT
-141 IQNNTVTAQKF
+141 QL
-152 SSQQERLLKILA
+152 QERLVEIYSLGYKNGEIFTQLKKDVVNFHTTQKELGEFLTQLQTPMSNELCKKITQLSGVGVK
-164 LNNSTAQKF
+164 NNTTQSENGEIFT
-173 SSQCSNFEQ
+173 Q
-182 LPESSVQILS
+182 L
-192 SQDIDVSDEFAQI
+192 SDE
-205 LSNEVLQCSKFEQ
+205 
-218 SNNSTAQKFSSQC
+218 
-231 SKFEQSNNS
+231 
-240 TAQKFSSQPINC
+240 
-252 TKFEQSAGK
+252 
-261 TNAIFGSVPENY
+261 Y
-273 AHESCTPTVEWSK
+273 ANKSHTPTVEWSK

-325 QQKKEKQEEQ
+325 QQKKEKTEEQ
-335 DGKETKKEKNL
+335 EGKERKKEKNL

-399 SFLEGRSSEQPS
+399 SFLEGRSNEQPS

-425 CEEFEYLPG
+425 CEGFEYLPG

-499 INSQFKVTEHDAK
+499 INSQFKVTEQDAK

-657 IQFNHDRNEYGKVE
+657 IQFNHDRDEYGKVE
-671 ELYCKKMAEREG
+671 ELYCKKMAEREE

>member
-25 TAITVLSKIFE
+25 TAITVLSKIME
-36 VWYENPNNDWMII
+36 VWYESQDNNTWMKI
-49 SNSSIADG
+49 SSSKIADS
-57 LAKSRNSVTTKIDEL
+57 LAKSKNSISAKVDEL
-72 SALNIIKV
+72 VSLGIIESKSANGRAKLFRV
-80 EQLNKRD
+80 
-87 RKYKINWSE
+87 NWKEIAFDSE
-96 VNFDCEVIS
+96 LIS
-105 KLTQTGKN
+105 SLDQSGKN
-113 KLWNACY
+113 QLWNACY
-120 VNSENSI
+120 ANSDGI
-127 VPISKIEKNVVLTI
+127 IPISSIEESVIAQIFDQYSKPSQIL
-141 IQNNTVTAQKF
+141 NN
-152 SSQQERLLKILA
+152 SQENLLKICAIGYKATQNLGW
-164 LNNSTAQKF
+164 F
-173 SSQCSNFEQ
+173 SETCANFE
-182 LPESSVQILS
+182 SVPNEPSQILS
-192 SQDIDVSDEFAQI
+192 RLYTP
-205 LSNEVLQCSKFEQ
+205 LSEEATQNLRWFTKTIPKNESV
-218 SNNSTAQKFSSQC
+218 TDDHAQKSGDF
-231 SKFEQSNNS
+231 
-240 TAQKFSSQPINC
+240 
-252 TKFEQSAGK
+252 
-261 TNAIFGSVPENY
+261 
-273 AHESCTPTVEWSK
+273 TVKWSK
-286 NDTTIE
+286 NDTTIN
-292 IHVSEALQDALF
+292 IHVSEDLKDTLF
-304 DIGLDNVRIK
+304 EIGLGNVRIK
-314 LRSDAGCIAVF
+314 LCSETGCISVF
-325 QQKKEKQEEQ
+325 QQKEEKQEEQ

-399 SFLEGRSSEQPS
+399 SFLEGRSNEQPS

-425 CEEFEYLPG
+425 CEGFEYLPG

-499 INSQFKVTEHDAK
+499 INSQFKVTEQDAK

-537 INKPIVI
+537 INKPIII

-671 ELYCKKMAEREG
+671 ELYCKKMAEREE

>member
-72 SALNIIKV
+72 SALNIIKA

-120 VNSENSI
+120 VDSENSI
-127 VPISKIEKNVVLTI
+127 VPISKIEKNVMLAI

-192 SQDIDVSDEFAQI
+192 SQDIEVSDEFAQI

-218 SNNSTAQKFSSQC
+218 SNNSTAQKFSSQ
-231 SKFEQSNNS
+231 
-240 TAQKFSSQPINC
+240 PINC
-252 TKFEQSAGK
+252 TKFEQSDGK

-399 SFLEGRSSEQPS
+399 SFLEGRSNEQPS

-425 CEEFEYLPG
+425 CEGFEYLPA

-499 INSQFKVTEHDAK
+499 INSQFKVTEQDAK

-657 IQFNHDRNEYGKVE
+657 IQFNHDRDEYGKVE
-671 ELYCKKMAEREG
+671 ELYCKKMAEREE

>member
-218 SNNSTAQKFSSQC
+218 SNNSTAQKFSSQ
-231 SKFEQSNNS
+231 
-240 TAQKFSSQPINC
+240 PINC

-292 IHVSEALQDALF
+292 IHVSEALQDTLF

-314 LRSDAGCIAVF
+314 LCTETGCISVF
-325 QQKKEKQEEQ
+325 QQKEEKQEEQ

-353 KEINKEKGEQEEKKE
+353 KEINKEKGEQEEEKE

-387 LENDSFLDSGLD
+387 FENESFLDSGLD
-399 SFLEGRSSEQPS
+399 SFLEGRSNEQPS

-425 CEEFEYLPG
+425 CEGFEYLPG

-499 INSQFKVTEHDAK
+499 INSQFKVTEQDAK

-587 MTNYVEERE
+587 MTNYVEERA

>member
-1 MITTLN
+1 
-7 IPGGISPIP
+7 
-16 NAYVGFLSD
+16 
-25 TAITVLSKIFE
+25 
-36 VWYENPNNDWMII
+36 
-49 SNSSIADG
+49 
-57 LAKSRNSVTTKIDEL
+57 
-72 SALNIIKV
+72 
-80 EQLNKRD
+80 
-87 RKYKINWSE
+87 
-96 VNFDCEVIS
+96 
-105 KLTQTGKN
+105 
-113 KLWNACY
+113 
-120 VNSENSI
+120 
-127 VPISKIEKNVVLTI
+127 
-141 IQNNTVTAQKF
+141 
-152 SSQQERLLKILA
+152 
-164 LNNSTAQKF
+164 
-173 SSQCSNFEQ
+173 
-182 LPESSVQILS
+182 
-192 SQDIDVSDEFAQI
+192 
-205 LSNEVLQCSKFEQ
+205 
-218 SNNSTAQKFSSQC
+218 
-231 SKFEQSNNS
+231 
-240 TAQKFSSQPINC
+240 
-252 TKFEQSAGK
+252 
-261 TNAIFGSVPENY
+261 
-273 AHESCTPTVEWSK
+273 
-286 NDTTIE
+286 
-292 IHVSEALQDALF
+292 
-304 DIGLDNVRIK
+304 
-314 LRSDAGCIAVF
+314 
-325 QQKKEKQEEQ
+325 
-335 DGKETKKEKNL
+335 
-346 PPYPYLI
+346 
-353 KEINKEKGEQEEKKE
+353 
-368 KKLMASAA
+368 MASAA
-376 RPNKGGKDENV
+376 RPNKGGKNENV
-387 LENDSFLDSGLD
+387 FENESFLDSFLDSGLD
-399 SFLEGRSSEQPS
+399 SFLEGRSNEQPS
-411 RVFSVLRSWAEDRS
+411 RVFSILRSWAEDRS
-425 CEEFEYLPG
+425 CEGFEYLPG

-499 INSQFKVTEHDAK
+499 INSQFKVTEQDAK

-657 IQFNHDRNEYGKVE
+657 IQFNHDRDEYGKVE
-671 ELYCKKMAEREG
+671 ELYCKKMAEREE

>member
-25 TAITVLSKIFE
+25 TAITVLSKIME
-36 VWYENPNNDWMII
+36 VWYESQDNNTWMKI
-49 SNSSIADG
+49 SSSKIADS
-57 LAKSRNSVTTKIDEL
+57 LAKSKNSISAKVDEL
-72 SALNIIKV
+72 VSLGIIESKSANGRAKLFRV
-80 EQLNKRD
+80 
-87 RKYKINWSE
+87 NWKEIAFDSE
-96 VNFDCEVIS
+96 LIS
-105 KLTQTGKN
+105 SLDQSGKN
-113 KLWNACY
+113 QLWNACY
-120 VNSENSI
+120 ANSDGI
-127 VPISKIEKNVVLTI
+127 IPISYIEESVIAQILDQYSKPSQIL
-141 IQNNTVTAQKF
+141 NNT
-152 SSQQERLLKILA
+152 QENLLKICAVGYKATQNLGW
-164 LNNSTAQKF
+164 F
-173 SSQCSNFEQ
+173 SETCANFE
-182 LPESSVQILS
+182 SVPNEPSQILS
-192 SQDIDVSDEFAQI
+192 RLYTP
-205 LSNEVLQCSKFEQ
+205 LSEEATQNLRWFTKTIPKNESV
-218 SNNSTAQKFSSQC
+218 TDDHTQKSGDF
-231 SKFEQSNNS
+231 
-240 TAQKFSSQPINC
+240 
-252 TKFEQSAGK
+252 
-261 TNAIFGSVPENY
+261 
-273 AHESCTPTVEWSK
+273 TVKWSK
-286 NDTTIE
+286 NDTTIN
-292 IHVSEALQDALF
+292 IHVSEDLKDALF
-304 DIGLDNVRIK
+304 EIGLGNVRIK
-314 LRSDAGCIAVF
+314 LCSETGCISVF

-499 INSQFKVTEHDAK
+499 INSQFKVTEQDAK

-544 KPQLKSRNV
+544 KPQLKSRNI

-587 MTNYVEERE
+587 MTNYVKERA